1 MKEKVVEI
9 LVHIMSEMQGKE
21 NLQDI
26 DLTDLKDRGY
36 TQSEIN
42 AAVTWLYEHVQG
54 PGVRSARPGEGG
66 RGSRRVLHDSERAVF
81 ATPAQGYLIQLAE
94 LGLLDEQDLEA
105 VIDRAM
111 MSGYERLSVA
121 EVRDIVTA
129 VLSAREGGKRTSRHS
144 PLTSEDTVH

>member
-21 NLQDI
+21 SLQDI
-26 DLTDLKDRGY
+26 DLTDLKNRGY

-42 AAVTWLYEHVQG
+42 AAVSWLYEHVQA
-54 PGVRSARPGEGG
+54 PGVRSTRPGESG
-66 RGSRRVLHDSERAVF
+66 RGSRRVFHEVERTVF
-81 ATPAQGYLIQLAE
+81 ATSAQGYLIQLAE
-94 LGLLDEQDLEA
+94 LGILDEHDMEA

-129 VLSAREGGKRTSRHS
+129 VLSAREGGMRGSRHS
-144 PLTSEDTVH
+144 PLTGEDTIH

>member
-9 LVHIMSEMQGKE
+9 LVQIMSEIQGKKT
-21 NLQDI
+21 LQDI
-26 DLTDLKDRGY
+26 DLTDLKNRGY

-42 AAVTWLYEHVQG
+42 AAVTWLVEHVQES
-54 PGVRSARPGEGG
+54 GVRGVQPGEGG
-66 RGSRRVLHDSERAVF
+66 RGSRRVFHEAERAVF
-81 ATPAQGYLIQLAE
+81 ATAAQGYLIQLAE
-94 LGLLDEQDLEA
+94 LGLLDEKDMEA

-129 VLSAREGGKRTSRHS
+129 VLFAREGGKRGSNPS